1 MRKGIKKPAAK
12 AKFKVGDKV
21 RKPLGYVFI
30 GNVVAVFSTNAGEWR
45 FVVEHSVV
53 HGLLHIFNDTQLEK
67 SEGK

>member
-45 FVVEHSVV
+45 YVVELDLA
-53 HGLLHIFNDTQLEK
+53 HGLLHIFNNTQLEK
-67 SEGK
+67 LDGR